1 MLFLFVLSSAIMSRR
16 ASLTQLCV
24 ACVCMPAVCLLYFH
38 VSHWLIS
45 MLVIAIATMRWHMP
59 ASWLSDWQDHRR
71 GEIQRMLEQITPRP
85 FTSSEGQSACPSFLP
100 PLFRSFTA
108 SFSKRLT
115 QNKTWR
121 SPALQTQTDQD
132 EMENMLR
139 VMAGHKGV
147 NKFHFP
153 SVLFPFVFRNC
164 KCLYFCTYVPTLRR
178 RFLPAM
184 IQRWCC
190 CVPNKGQTCCTWAIA
205 VQSLYILR
213 LVHNWFHTKSISSPH
228 NTPPVEQNN
237 RLVSAH
243 ETTERRTN
251 NFSDTTWTLRNIEK
265 RSIS

>member
-1 MLFLFVLSSAIMSRR
+1 MCYCSYATVLFLFVLSSAIMSRR

-132 EMENMLR
+132 EVENMLR
-139 VMAGHKGV
+139 VMAGHTKEST
-147 NKFHFP
+147 NSIFHHFYFP
-153 SVLFPFVFRNC
+153 LFSETASVCAFVRTFR
-164 KCLYFCTYVPTLRR
+164 L
-178 RFLPAM
+178 
-184 IQRWCC
+184 
-190 CVPNKGQTCCTWAIA
+190 
-205 VQSLYILR
+205 
-213 LVHNWFHTKSISSPH
+213 
-228 NTPPVEQNN
+228 
-237 RLVSAH
+237 
-243 ETTERRTN
+243 
-251 NFSDTTWTLRNIEK
+251 
-265 RSIS
+265 